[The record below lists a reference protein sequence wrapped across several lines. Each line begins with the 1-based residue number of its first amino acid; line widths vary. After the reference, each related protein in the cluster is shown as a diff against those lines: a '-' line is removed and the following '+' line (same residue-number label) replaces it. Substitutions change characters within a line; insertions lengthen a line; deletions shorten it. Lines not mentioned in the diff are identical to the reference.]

1 MMLEFFT
8 VRTLIISATEVTS
21 TSGLYALSYVG
32 YIQYGGDIHTSRKA
46 DEISQI
52 NFFDMRSEGGKLR
65 AEQTKK
71 KNMATMEFTEQ
82 HEDPDGAHESVDI
95 ERVNAAVDDDEQDDD
110 EQDDVADPAQVRDT
124 M

>member
-1 MMLEFFT
+1 MESCGQ
-8 VRTLIISATEVTS
+8 SA
-21 TSGLYALSYVG
+21 
-32 YIQYGGDIHTSRKA
+32 
-46 DEISQI
+46 
-52 NFFDMRSEGGKLR
+52 N
-65 AEQTKK
+65 KK
-71 KNMATMEFTEQ
+71 KNMATMEFTEL

>member
-8 VRTLIISATEVTS
+8 VRTLITSATEVTS

-46 DEISQI
+46 DERSQM
-52 NFFDMRSEGGKLR
+52 NVFDMRSEGGKLR
-65 AEQTKK
+65 AEQQK
-71 KNMATMEFTEQ
+71 KNMATMEFTEL

-95 ERVNAAVDDDEQDDD
+95 ERVNAAVDDDEQDD
-110 EQDDVADPAQVRDT
+110 VADPAQVRDT